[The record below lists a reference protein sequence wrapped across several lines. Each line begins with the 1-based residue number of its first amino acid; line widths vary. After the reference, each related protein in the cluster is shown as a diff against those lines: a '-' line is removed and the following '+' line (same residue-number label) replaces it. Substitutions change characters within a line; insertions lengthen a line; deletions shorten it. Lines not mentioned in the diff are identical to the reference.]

1 MCHPIAGSQRLPR
14 WVSAAMATT
23 ASQSA
28 QQGRKMKRFGGLE
41 CCKHA

>member
-14 WVSAAMATT
+14 WVSAAMAAN

-28 QQGRKMKRFGGLE
+28 QQGRKMKCFNELD